1 MKRISTNMPNYDM
14 QYHMRLREWKMNQMQ
29 NKIAGQTKIQELRD
43 DPVAAAHSSRYQSH
57 ITRLNRFSEN
67 VQRIQGNGRV
77 VEGYM
82 QEALN
87 ILHRVRELAVTGATG
102 TFTTQEKQYMGE
114 EINQLMREFLEIT
127 NAQSGDGT
135 TLFSGDNSL
144 AHAFRASYGNVKG
157 SSQDVITS
165 VEFVGTIHENLAEIS
180 EGSFIATNYP
190 GNKVFWAEQQTVISA
205 VDAGEYQV
213 PGDTAISID
222 GNEIKLTAG
231 DTIHSIISKIN
242 DSGAAVKAK
251 LDPVLNSLVLITTS
265 PHQLWLED
273 VGGGTVLQDVG
284 VLSDTGSL
292 APNNYAPDTS
302 ISGGSVFDM
311 MIHIRDALYRGDSI
325 EIGGSGIQ
333 GIDTAMDNLLTS
345 MAELGARDKRLEIVG
360 ERLAFEIPKMIQRN
374 SVEVDL
380 DMAEAITNL
389 KMLEYTHKA
398 ALQTA
403 GRILQPT
410 LLDFMR

>member
-1 MKRISTNMPNYDM
+1 
-14 QYHMRLREWKMNQMQ
+14 MNQMQ
-29 NKIAGQTKIQELRD
+29 NKIAGQTKILELRD

-57 ITRLNRFSEN
+57 ITRLSRFSEN
-67 VQRIQGNGRV
+67 VQRVQGNSRV

-82 QEALN
+82 EEALS
-87 ILHRVRELAVTGATG
+87 ILHRVRELAVTGATD

-114 EINQLMREFLEIT
+114 EINQLMREFLALT

-135 TLFSGDNSL
+135 TLFSGDNTFSQ
-144 AHAFRASYGNVKG
+144 AFRASFGNVTG
-157 SSQDVITS
+157 SKQEVITS
-165 VEFVGTIHENLAEIS
+165 VEYIGTIKENLAEIS

-190 GNKVFWAEQQTVISA
+190 GNKVFWAEQQTIISS
-205 VDAGEYQV
+205 VNAGEYQV
-213 PGDTAISID
+213 SEDTAIRID
-222 GNEIKLTAG
+222 GKEVSLNTG
-231 DTIHSIISKIN
+231 DTIHSVISKIN
-242 DSGAAVKAK
+242 DSGAAVRAK
-251 LDPVLNSLVLITTS
+251 LDPIQNSLVLITTN

-273 VGGGTVLQDVG
+273 VGEGTVLQDVG
-284 VLSDTGSL
+284 ILSQTGSL
-292 APNNYAPDTS
+292 PPNNIAPDAS
-302 ISGGSVFDM
+302 MSGGSVFDM
-311 MIHIRDALYRGDSI
+311 MIHLRDALFRGDTI

-333 GIDTAMDNLLTS
+333 GIDTAMDNLLTA
-345 MAELGARDKRLEIVG
+345 MATLGARDKRLQVVG